1 MIAKGSGRFLPL
13 TILIFALLIQFGAAL
28 WLVKYLVVR
37 VDAEVQ
43 PLVWEVSA
51 VVVITAVFSSFG
63 FYGLTHSLLRQMDE
77 KLYRQDRERSQTEKA
92 LQEAERRYQNI
103 YENSVLGI
111 FQSTLEGHYITVNPA
126 LAKLYGYASPDEL
139 IATVTDIS
147 QIYVQ
152 PKRRAEINAYMQLFE
167 VESDFESEV
176 YRKDGSTI
184 WISENVRAVRDSEG
198 HLLYFEGTVQD
209 ITERRQ
215 MERELRQQRLRAER
229 LLLNIMP
236 QTVAERLKRGEL
248 TIASRFDEVTVMFA
262 DLVDFTQLSSR
273 ISATDL
279 VKLLGQIFSE
289 FDQLVERYGLEKIK
303 TIGDA
308 YMVAGGLPVA
318 KPNHA
323 IAVAEMALNMQQ
335 AIAHLSSGTG
345 EPFQLRIG
353 INSGSIVAG
362 VIGTKR
368 FSYDLW
374 GDTVN
379 VAYRMESQGL
389 PGKIQVTSATYE
401 LLKDKFLLERRGTL
415 CVKGKGEMVTY
426 WLVGRKNPQTN

>member
-1 MIAKGSGRFLPL
+1 
-13 TILIFALLIQFGAAL
+13 
-28 WLVKYLVVR
+28 
-37 VDAEVQ
+37 
-43 PLVWEVSA
+43 
-51 VVVITAVFSSFG
+51 
-63 FYGLTHSLLRQMDE
+63 
-77 KLYRQDRERSQTEKA
+77 
-92 LQEAERRYQNI
+92 
-103 YENSVLGI
+103 
-111 FQSTLEGHYITVNPA
+111 
-126 LAKLYGYASPDEL
+126 
-139 IATVTDIS
+139 
-147 QIYVQ
+147 
-152 PKRRAEINAYMQLFE
+152 
-167 VESDFESEV
+167 
-176 YRKDGSTI
+176 
-184 WISENVRAVRDSEG
+184 VRDSEG